1 MKDAWDGKVRAAR
14 KWANAADG
22 VSMESAR
29 GEITLLLIRWR
40 EGEAK
45 AFEDLMPLVYPH
57 LREVASAYL
66 RRERNPGVM
75 QATSLVHELY
85 LRLLNQHRTVLSD
98 RVHFF
103 TFAAKVMRLILIDHA
118 RETQAQRRGRGIQH
132 VPLSPDIPWIE
143 VGSPDVLELNIALDE
158 FEMIDPARLQVVE
171 LRYFLGCTVEETCDL
186 LGKSS
191 ATIHRDLQLV
201 RAWLYRRLHPAAEPA
216 LATP

>member
-1 MKDAWDGKVRAAR
+1 
-14 KWANAADG
+14 
-22 VSMESAR
+22 
-29 GEITLLLIRWR
+29 
-40 EGEAK
+40 
-45 AFEDLMPLVYPH
+45 MPLVYPH

-132 VPLSPDIPWIE
+132 VPLSPEIPWVE

-158 FEMIDPARLQVVE
+158 FEKIDPERLQVVE
-171 LRYFLGCTVEETCDL
+171 LRYFLGCTVEETSDL
-186 LGKSS
+186 LGKSN

-201 RAWLYRRLHPAAEPA
+201 RAWLYRRLHPVGEPA

>member
-1 MKDAWDGKVRAAR
+1 
-14 KWANAADG
+14 
-22 VSMESAR
+22 MESQQ
-29 GEITLLLIRWR
+29 GEITVLLVKWR

-85 LRLLNQHRTVLSD
+85 LRLLNQNRTVLSD

-143 VGSPDVLELNIALDE
+143 VGSPDVLQLNIALDE
-158 FEMIDPARLQVVE
+158 LEKLDPVRLQVVE
-171 LRYFLGCTVEETCDL
+171 LRYFLGCTVEETSEL
-186 LGKSS
+186 MSKSN
-191 ATIHRDLQLV
+191 ATVHRDLQFA
-201 RAWLYRRLHPAAEPA
+201 RAWLYRRLYPDARKP
-216 LATP
+216 LSSQ

>member
-1 MKDAWDGKVRAAR
+1 
-14 KWANAADG
+14 
-22 VSMESAR
+22 MELQQ
-29 GEITLLLIRWR
+29 GEITVLLVKWR

-85 LRLLNQHRTVLSD
+85 LRLLNQNRAVLAD
-98 RVHFF
+98 RAHFF

-118 RETQAQRRGRGIQH
+118 RETQAKRRGRGIQH

-143 VGSPDVLELNIALDE
+143 VGSPDVLQLNIALDE
-158 FEMIDPARLQVVE
+158 LEKLDPVRLQLVE
-171 LRYFLGCTVEETCDL
+171 LRYFLGCTVDETAEL
-186 LGKSS
+186 LGKSN
-191 ATIHRDLQLV
+191 ATVHRDLQFV
-201 RAWLYRRLHPAAEPA
+201 RAWLYRRLHPDAARPVTS
-216 LATP
+216 L

>member
-1 MKDAWDGKVRAAR
+1 
-14 KWANAADG
+14 
-22 VSMESAR
+22 MESQQ
-29 GEITLLLIRWR
+29 GEITVLLAKWR

-66 RRERNPGVM
+66 RCERNPGVM

-85 LRLLNQHRTVLSD
+85 LRLLNQNRTVLSD

-132 VPLSPDIPWIE
+132 VPLSPEIPWIE
-143 VGSPDVLELNIALDE
+143 IGSPDVLQLNIALDE
-158 FEMIDPARLQVVE
+158 LEKLDPVRLQVVE
-171 LRYFLGCTVEETCDL
+171 LRYFLGFTVDETSEL
-186 LGKSS
+186 MGKSN
-191 ATIHRDLQLV
+191 ATVHRDLQFV
-201 RAWLYRRLHPAAEPA
+201 RAWLYRRLYPNAVKS
-216 LATP
+216 LASQ

>member
-1 MKDAWDGKVRAAR
+1 
-14 KWANAADG
+14 
-22 VSMESAR
+22 MESQQ
-29 GEITLLLIRWR
+29 GEITILLVKWR

-118 RETQAQRRGRGIQH
+118 RENQAQRRGRGIQH

-143 VGSPDVLELNIALDE
+143 VGSPDVLQLNIALDA
-158 FEMIDPARLQVVE
+158 FEKIDPERLQVVE
-171 LRYFLGCTVEETCDL
+171 LRYFLGCTVEETSEL
-186 LGKSS
+186 LGKSN
-191 ATIHRDLQLV
+191 ATIHRDLQFA
-201 RAWLYRRLHPAAEPA
+201 RAWLYRKLYPHSVKP
-216 LATP
+216 LVSQ

>member
-1 MKDAWDGKVRAAR
+1 
-14 KWANAADG
+14 
-22 VSMESAR
+22 MELQQ
-29 GEITLLLIRWR
+29 GEITVLLVKWR

-85 LRLLNQHRTVLSD
+85 LRLLNQNRTVLAD
-98 RVHFF
+98 RAHFF

-118 RETQAQRRGRGIQH
+118 RENQAQRRGRGIQH

-143 VGSPDVLELNIALDE
+143 VGSPDVLQLNIALE
-158 FEMIDPARLQVVE
+158 ELEKLDPVRLQLVE
-171 LRYFLGCTVEETCDL
+171 LRYFLGCTVDETAEL
-186 LGKSS
+186 MGKSN
-191 ATIHRDLQLV
+191 ATVHRDLQFV
-201 RAWLYRRLHPAAEPA
+201 RAWLYRRLYPDAVRP
-216 LATP
+216 LTSQ

>member
-1 MKDAWDGKVRAAR
+1 
-14 KWANAADG
+14 
-22 VSMESAR
+22 MESQQ
-29 GEITLLLIRWR
+29 GEITVLLVKWR

-85 LRLLNQHRTVLSD
+85 LRLLNQNRTVLSD

-143 VGSPDVLELNIALDE
+143 VGSPDVLQLNIALDE
-158 FEMIDPARLQVVE
+158 LEKLDPVRLQVVE
-171 LRYFLGCTVEETCDL
+171 LRYFLGCTVEETSEL
-186 LGKSS
+186 MSKSN
-191 ATIHRDLQLV
+191 ATVHRDLQFA
-201 RAWLYRRLHPAAEPA
+201 RAWLYQRLYPDARKP
-216 LATP
+216 LSSQ